1 MSQKYNFILL
11 DAQNSSAKK
20 LTPLNLKL
28 RLTAV
33 NYFRKK
39 NFRHKIFDWLLHTSL
54 CLVEQ
59 WGRKAD
65 TAY

>member
-11 DAQNSSAKK
+11 DAQNSGAKK

-39 NFRHKIFDWLLHTSL
+39 KTSVTK
-54 CLVEQ
+54 CST
-59 WGRKAD
+59 GS
-65 TAY
+65 